1 MCDVA
6 ITVFA
11 KLALE
16 VFVNVTL
23 LFFYVIPIMHMCILD
38 IHNYFDQHL
47 PAIWSKGCHMNTAL
61 KGCAWL
67 QEALPFNVAKAM
79 DGCFWAIVEV
89 LQAVNDVVKLPH
101 VLPQFSHEYHTIC
114 FTINTVYIQL
124 NLVITKL
131 HSTRKCL
138 RHKHIHYT
146 QTTSSLYLLHYIW

>member
-47 PAIWSKGCHMNTAL
+47 PAI
-61 KGCAWL
+61 
-67 QEALPFNVAKAM
+67 
-79 DGCFWAIVEV
+79 
-89 LQAVNDVVKLPH
+89 
-101 VLPQFSHEYHTIC
+101 
-114 FTINTVYIQL
+114 
-124 NLVITKL
+124 
-131 HSTRKCL
+131 
-138 RHKHIHYT
+138 
-146 QTTSSLYLLHYIW
+146 